1 MRIMP
6 VIVEIKIFSP
16 KTRYKIISDRNGVI
30 NTRLATLE
38 TVVEI
43 FKADCHNTKLTPISK
58 SPIYIDPINPSND
71 GITNELVSTTNPKI
85 NGKLNKKIRN
95 KLTRLS

>member
-6 VIVEIKIFSP
+6 VTVEIKIFSP
-16 KTRYKIISDRNGVI
+16 KTRYIINRDRNGVI

-58 SPIYIDPINPSND
+58 SPIYIDPINPSKD
-71 GITNELVSTTNPKI
+71 GITNELVRTTNPKI

>member
-43 FKADCHNTKLTPISK
+43 FKADCHKTILIPISK
-58 SPIYIDPINPSND
+58 KPI
-71 GITNELVSTTNPKI
+71 
-85 NGKLNKKIRN
+85 
-95 KLTRLS
+95 